1 MISALT
7 LYVAFRTLFVKPKFV
22 DLDTEIMK
30 NLKEFLDRENT
41 INYNPKGLHWELQ
54 PNYYWL
60 ELNIR
65 KWNYIQKLYF
75 IFFFK
80 LNSII

>member
-1 MISALT
+1 MLYFAIVLNYVAGCKGLFLMKALT

-22 DLDTEIMK
+22 DLDAEILK

-54 PNYYWL
+54 PNYYWM
-60 ELNIR
+60 EL
-65 KWNYIQKLYF
+65 
-75 IFFFK
+75 
-80 LNSII
+80 